1 MHLSEDKVQK
11 LYRLFEQGVKPTHA
25 APLIPCNQRTAIKR
39 FHKWRNQMVAKA
51 SGKQA
56 PPPQDPIAA
65 RRDKDNVTTLRAALA
80 EAERRAADAED
91 IRASVLGLMDIPPR
105 PRLVH
110 VHRPAVESKGYTIV
124 MPITDLH
131 YGEVVLLDEMDG
143 LNSYD
148 VQTARRRLG
157 RLADKAV
164 NVVESYYHST
174 ERIILFVGGDLIS
187 GDIHPEL
194 KETNVPAV
202 PIAVKEAGEYLAG
215 VIVKLRGHF
224 SCPIDIYQA
233 PGNHARTTP
242 KPQSKRRAATSLDL
256 LVGDFAEL
264 CVKGAGAP
272 DVTFFRTTSPDAYFS
287 TYGYN
292 WLATHGDAMGAGG
305 GTGYIGASQAIVR
318 GHRKLMDTAW
328 RSGKAIHYV
337 LTGHFHTGMK
347 SPFGWGNGSVVSY
360 SEFSRDKRYDPQAA
374 EQWLLAVHPKHGVVG
389 EHPLY
394 LGHESEGSLYAGPAT
409 VVRPMQADI

>member
-1 MHLSEDKVQK
+1 MV
-11 LYRLFEQGVKPTHA
+11 
-25 APLIPCNQRTAIKR
+25 PCNQQTAYR
-39 FHKWRNQMVAKA
+39 HFRKWWKA
-51 SGKQA
+51 TITKAAEQQPA
-56 PPPQDPIAA
+56 PPDPIAA
-65 RRDKDNVTTLRAALA
+65 RRDKDSAATLRAALA

-91 IRASVLGLMDIPPR
+91 IRASVLGLMEPPPR

-110 VHRPAVESKGYTIV
+110 IQHAAEAKGYTVV

-157 RLADKAV
+157 RLADRAV
-164 NVVESYYHST
+164 NVVESYYPST
-174 ERIILFVGGDLIS
+174 ERIVLFVGGDLIS

-194 KETNVPAV
+194 KETNAPAV

-215 VIVKLRGHF
+215 VIIKLRGHF
-224 SCPIDIYQA
+224 GCPIDVYQA

-264 CVKGAGAP
+264 CVKGAAAP
-272 DVTFFRTTSPDAYFS
+272 DTTFFRTSSPDAYFS
-287 TYGYN
+287 TYGFN

-409 VVRPMQADI
+409 VVRPMTGDVS